1 MTVRVRPLECG
12 WLTTD
17 SATMITGQKGRMR
30 MPVPAFAVE
39 HPRGTLVFDTGM
51 HPDLVHSTERLRS
64 VASLFDI
71 EHEARFLLGTQL
83 ADAGIDATDV
93 ALAAVSHLHF
103 DHCGGL
109 VDVPNARLL
118 VQRAE
123 WDAAFDEGLVEYGV
137 FNPDDFD
144 LGHERELLDGEHDVF
159 GDGSVRLVPTP
170 GHTHG
175 HQSLL
180 VEDRLL
186 LVADACYCRLA
197 LDLDATPPFGA
208 DLDEQRKT
216 FAWLRARRPPAS
228 SSSSPT
234 TPPNGRPS
242 ASCSDDQARPPGPS

>member
-1 MTVRVRPLECG
+1 M
-12 WLTTD
+12 
-17 SATMITGQKGRMR
+17 
-30 MPVPAFAVE
+30 
-39 HPRGTLVFDTGM
+39 
-51 HPDLVHSTERLRS
+51 
-64 VASLFDI
+64 
-71 EHEARFLLGTQL
+71 
-83 ADAGIDATDV
+83 
-93 ALAAVSHLHF
+93 SHLHC

-109 VDVPNARLL
+109 VDLPNARLL
-118 VQRAE
+118 VQRPE

-137 FNPDDFD
+137 FNPGDFD
-144 LGHERELLDGEHDVF
+144 LGHERELLDGERDVF

-216 FAWLRARRPPAS
+216 FAWLRRKEAAGVELVFSHDPAQWRPW
-228 SSSSPT
+228 
-234 TPPNGRPS
+234 
-242 ASCSDDQARPPGPS
+242 ASCSLTAYGLPRPGLCRDSLKGVLLGFRRWRGRTRPRSGRRTMKMSEEREVDVVTCSVTRDLIAGDVHVGVSDLVDVRRYSSRRPRSQCRSSPVRGRGAS